1 MSFNDDD
8 AVFVTADKISEK
20 DEKVESYDVEIVSD
34 EELIEKTDDNVPET
48 AIAPVTEND
57 SALADYEILNP
68 EIPISE
74 KISITVK
81 VADTLKTIVKHQ
93 GLVKKGLNKKK
104 PEEEYVLKGGWEML
118 NTFMGITP
126 VTKVIDEIRNDK
138 GRIVGYKGQCTLLKD
153 PEYVNGEIV
162 GGKVMSYAEA
172 SATREGFQK
181 DTSSMMSMAQ
191 TRAYN
196 KATRNCMGWIMQ
208 MAGFQ
213 GTPAEEMPSF
223 KDD

>member
-1 MSFNDDD
+1 MSLK
-8 AVFVTADKISEK
+8 TESESINVK
-20 DEKVESYDVEIVSD
+20 SVEIISND
-34 EELIEKTDDNVPET
+34 EIDTALNGTDTGLTVPE
-48 AIAPVTEND
+48 E
-57 SALADYEILNP
+57 SANSNQLADYEILNP
-68 EIPISE
+68 EVPMTE
-74 KISITVK
+74 KIGITVK

-93 GLVKKGLNKKK
+93 GLVKKGLNKKN

-118 NTFMGITP
+118 NTFMGITS

-138 GRIVGYKGQCTLLKD
+138 QRIVGYKASCTLLKD

-162 GGKVMSYAEA
+162 GGKVMGYAEA
-172 SATREGFQK
+172 SATREGYQK
-181 DTSSMMSMAQ
+181 ETSSMMSMAQ

-213 GTPAEEMPSF
+213 GTPAEEMPTF
-223 KDD
+223 KENEK